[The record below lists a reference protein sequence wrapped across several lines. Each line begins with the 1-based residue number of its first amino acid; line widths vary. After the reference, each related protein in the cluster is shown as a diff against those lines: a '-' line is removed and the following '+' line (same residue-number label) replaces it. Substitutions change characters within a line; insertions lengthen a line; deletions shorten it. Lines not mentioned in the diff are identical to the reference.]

1 MTKRPSLSG
10 FSSQKA
16 APAPAVS
23 DPVPAADEQAAKK
36 KDDRRG
42 MTLRLDPAAWRQLKQ
57 VAIDE
62 GRPAHD
68 ILIDALNDYFRKKG
82 LSPLA

>member
-10 FSSQKA
+10 FSSQKV
-16 APAPAVS
+16 APAPAQ
-23 DPVPAADEQAAKK
+23 PAPMPAADEPAEK
-36 KDDRRG
+36 KDNRKG

-57 VAIDE
+57 VALDE

-68 ILIDALNDYFRKKG
+68 LLVDALNDYFRKKG